1 MSNYVPAA
9 YGEIMGYNSTMQP
22 STVHVKNT
30 GLARFFKRYL
40 LQEAMSVFDWTMPE
54 NWDRAYFLYVLYL
67 WGYIAIVKTD
77 KFGVIPQ
84 HGGLGGVNVFYGPE
98 WILVNNPLFKKTY
111 QLDINADCA
120 LLRLQPDYCGLF
132 DLVDYYGDIMALA
145 AETASVNLLNS
156 RLSFVYG
163 ATNKASAESFKKLY
177 DEIASGNPASFVDKA
192 LFDEDGKLRVQLFN
206 QDVGGSFIV
215 PELLD
220 CLRTVRCMFLT
231 DIGIPNVNVM
241 KQSGVTDSEIAAND
255 FETRAKC
262 SLWLDELK
270 KGCKIA
276 RDLFPGLKLD
286 VNWRND
292 LRLEERGLESERSA
306 FINSDRME

>member
-1 MSNYVPAA
+1 MSNYTPAA
-9 YGEIMGYNSTMQP
+9 YGEIMGYNAVQQP

-30 GLARFFKRYL
+30 GLAMFFKRYL
-40 LQEAMSVFDWTMPE
+40 LQEAMSVFDWTMPAD
-54 NWDRAYFLYVLYL
+54 WDRAYFLYVLYL
-67 WGYIAIVKTD
+67 WGYIAILKTD

-84 HGGLGGVNVFYGPE
+84 HGGLGGVNVFYGPK
-98 WILVNNPLFKKTY
+98 WIIVTNPLFKQRSY
-111 QLDINADCA
+111 QLDINADCTV
-120 LLRLQPDYCGLF
+120 LRLQPDYCGIY

-145 AETASVNLLNS
+145 AETAGVNLLNS

-163 ATNKASAESFKKLY
+163 ATNKASAESFKRLY
-177 DEIASGNPASFVDKA
+177 DDIASGNPAAFVDKQ

-262 SLWLDELK
+262 SLWLDELQ

-276 RDLFPGLKLD
+276 REMFPGLELTVD
-286 VNWRND
+286 WRND
-292 LRLEERGLESERSA
+292 LRLEKGGLESERRS
-306 FINSDRME
+306 IIDNGRL

>member
-1 MSNYVPAA
+1 MSNYTPAA
-9 YGEIMGYNSTMQP
+9 YGEIMGYNSQVSP

-30 GLARFFKRYL
+30 ALARFFKRYL
-40 LQEAMSVFDWTMPE
+40 LQEAMSVFDWKMPE
-54 NWDRAYFLYVLYL
+54 KWDRAYFLYVLYL
-67 WGYIAIVKTD
+67 WGYIAIVKTN

-84 HGGLGGVNVFYGPE
+84 HGGLGGVNVYYGPQF
-98 WILVNNPLFKKTY
+98 IIITNPLLKQQYK
-111 QLDINADCA
+111 LDINADCA
-120 LLRLQPDYCGLF
+120 VLRLQPDYCGLY

-145 AETASVNLLNS
+145 AETAGVNLLNS

-177 DEIASGNPASFVDKA
+177 DDIASGNPAAFVDKQ
-192 LFDEDGKLRVQLFN
+192 LFDEDGKLRVTLFN

-276 RDLFPGLKLD
+276 RDLFPGLELD

-292 LRLEERGLESERSA
+292 LRLEERGLENERSA
-306 FINSDRME
+306 ALDTGSLQ

>member
-1 MSNYVPAA
+1 MSNYTPAA
-9 YGEIMGYNSTMQP
+9 YGEIMGYNSQISP

-30 GLARFFKRYL
+30 ALARFFKRYL

-54 NWDRAYFLYVLYL
+54 SWDRAYFLYVLYL
-67 WGYIAIVKTD
+67 WGYIAIVKTN

-84 HGGLGGVNVFYGPE
+84 HGGLGGVNVYYGPQF
-98 WILVNNPLFKKTY
+98 IIITNPLLKRQYK
-111 QLDINADCA
+111 LDINADCA
-120 LLRLQPDYCGLF
+120 VLRLQPDYCGLY

-145 AETASVNLLNS
+145 AETAGVNLLNS

-177 DEIASGNPASFVDKA
+177 DDIASGNPAAFVDKQ
-192 LFDEDGKLRVQLFN
+192 LFDEDGKLRVTLFN

-276 RDLFPGLKLD
+276 RDLFPGLELD

-292 LRLEERGLESERSA
+292 LRLEERGLENERSVA
-306 FINSDRME
+306 LDSGSLQ

>member
-1 MSNYVPAA
+1 MSNYTPAA
-9 YGEIMGYNSTMQP
+9 YGEIMGYNSQISP

-30 GLARFFKRYL
+30 ALARFFKRYL

-54 NWDRAYFLYVLYL
+54 QWDRAYFLYVLYL
-67 WGYIAIVKTD
+67 WGYIAIVKTN

-84 HGGLGGVNVFYGPE
+84 HGGLGGVNVYYGPQF
-98 WILVNNPLFKKTY
+98 IIITNPLLKQQYK
-111 QLDINADCA
+111 LDINADCA
-120 LLRLQPDYCGLF
+120 VLRLQPDYCGLY

-145 AETASVNLLNS
+145 AETAGVNLLNS

-177 DEIASGNPASFVDKA
+177 DDIASGNPAAFVDKQ
-192 LFDEDGKLRVQLFN
+192 LFDEDGKLRVTLFN

-276 RDLFPGLKLD
+276 RDLFPGLELD

-292 LRLEERGLESERSA
+292 LRLEERGLENERSA
-306 FINSDRME
+306 ALDNGSLQ

>member
-1 MSNYVPAA
+1 MSNYTPAA
-9 YGEIMGYNSTMQP
+9 YGEIMGYNSQISP

-30 GLARFFKRYL
+30 ALARFFKRYL
-40 LQEAMSVFDWTMPE
+40 LQEAMSVFDWKMPE
-54 NWDRAYFLYVLYL
+54 KWDRAYFLYVLYL
-67 WGYIAIVKTD
+67 WGYIAIVNTN

-84 HGGLGGVNVFYGPE
+84 HGGLGGVNVYYGPQF
-98 WILVNNPLFKKTY
+98 IIITNPLLKQQYK
-111 QLDINADCA
+111 LDINADCA
-120 LLRLQPDYCGLF
+120 VLRLQPDYCGLY

-145 AETASVNLLNS
+145 AETAGVNLLNS

-177 DEIASGNPASFVDKA
+177 DDIASGNPAAFVDKQ
-192 LFDEDGKLRVQLFN
+192 LFDEDGKLRVTLFN

-276 RDLFPGLKLD
+276 RDLFPGLELD

-306 FINSDRME
+306 FINPDGV

>member
-1 MSNYVPAA
+1 MSNYIPAA

-54 NWDRAYFLYVLYL
+54 KWDRAYFLYVLYL
-67 WGYIAIVKTD
+67 WGYIAIIKTD

-98 WILVNNPLFKKTY
+98 WIIVNNPLFKKTY

-292 LRLEERGLESERSA
+292 LRLEERGLESERSK
-306 FINSDRME
+306 NVDSGSV

>member
-1 MSNYVPAA
+1 
-9 YGEIMGYNSTMQP
+9 
-22 STVHVKNT
+22 
-30 GLARFFKRYL
+30 
-40 LQEAMSVFDWTMPE
+40 MSVFDWTMPE